1 MYTAMKKICE
11 FLVFLLIVFFPLSV
25 FSAVPGLM
33 NYQGR
38 LTDDAGASV
47 ADATYQVRFALFNAE
62 TAGYQLWNAPATYG
76 EEQSVNVTGGIYNV
90 QLGAVV
96 PLNVP
101 LGMAIFAG
109 DTVWLEV
116 TIYNTDTSSWET
128 MSPRQRLTS
137 GGYAFQ
143 AENSDMLE
151 GNTVSALDM
160 RYVNVGEAGVVTSSM
175 IVDNEIGADDLAADS
190 VGSSEI
196 ATGAVGSSEI
206 VDNSLTAS
214 DLAANSVGSSEI
226 VNNSLTASDLA
237 ANSVGASE
245 LASNSVGSAEII
257 NGAVSAADLQDGA
270 VLTEILDDDGS
281 GSLLNADFLDGYSSS
296 YFMKSSHLD
305 YGRSGV
311 SVNLYEGSST
321 LTSKYVNETGDSM
334 SGPLDVAIFTNHP
347 FALSGANDYDTYGY
361 LGIQGDDDFDG
372 TTTADWNGQ
381 EIGVAGISTGTATPS
396 DNFGIKGHSNGVGVR
411 GEYSGDPA
419 NNYGDLGKNGY
430 GVYGKGIDYG
440 GYFEATDSTAYG
452 VYGKASNSGSGLKYG
467 GYFECDSTTGYGVYA
482 KVNGSFTNYAVRGEG
497 TGTGSSGA
505 WFSTTSRGYDAI
517 FATATSTTGTTL
529 PDDSA
534 GGRFISAAVDGF
546 GVHARANGTNGT
558 GVHAQGGLYGP
569 GIYARGG
576 SNGYAAIF
584 SGNVKITNRSTGA
597 IVMELGEGLDYAEGF
612 DVSSYIKPEPG
623 AVLII
628 DPDNPGK
635 LKLSENGYDTK
646 VAGIVAGANGMG
658 SGVRLGGN
666 RFDND
671 VALAGRVFCMV
682 DATSSAVKTGDLLTT
697 SDLPGHAMKATD
709 YNRAQ
714 GAILGKAMQNLEQ
727 GKMGKILVLVTLQ

>member
-1 MYTAMKKICE
+1 MYTAMKISSAY
-11 FLVFLLIVFFPLSV
+11 LVFLLIGFFSLSV
-25 FSAVPGLM
+25 FAAVPGLM
-33 NYQGR
+33 SYQGR
-38 LTDDAGASV
+38 LTDAAGASV
-47 ADATYQVRFALFNAE
+47 ADDTYQMRFSLFDSEN
-62 TAGYQLWNAPATYG
+62 AGYQLWNAPAAYG
-76 EEQSVNVTGGIYNV
+76 EEQNVSVTGGIYNV

-109 DTVWLEV
+109 DTVWLEAA
-116 TIYNTDTSSWET
+116 IYDTDTSSWET
-128 MSPRQRLTS
+128 MAPRQRLTS

-151 GNTVSALDM
+151 GNTVSALDL
-160 RYVNVGEAGVVTSSM
+160 RYVNVGEAGVVTSAM
-175 IVDNEIGADDLAADS
+175 IIDNEIGADDLAPNS
-190 VGSSEI
+190 VGSGEI

-206 VDNSLTAS
+206 VD
-214 DLAANSVGSSEI
+214 
-226 VNNSLTASDLA
+226 NSLTASDLA

-257 NGAVSAADLQDGA
+257 NGTVSAADLQDGA
-270 VLTEILDDDGS
+270 VLAEILDDDGT

-296 YFMKSSHLD
+296 SFIRSNQD

-311 SVNLYEGSST
+311 SINLYEGAST

-334 SGPLDVAIFTNHP
+334 SGPLYVTTDFIDPA
-347 FALSGANDYDTYGY
+347 ALSGVNDYDTYGY

-372 TTTADWNGQ
+372 TTTADWAGQ
-381 EIGVAGISTGTATPS
+381 EIGVAGISTGTATAS
-396 DNFGIKGHSNGVGVR
+396 DNFGVKGHSNGVGVR
-411 GEYSGDPA
+411 GEYAGDPA
-419 NNYGDLGKNGY
+419 NNYGDLGRNGY
-430 GVYGKGIDYG
+430 GVYGKGLDYG

-452 VYGKASNSGSGLKYG
+452 IYAKASNSGSGLKYA
-467 GYFECDSTTGYGVYA
+467 GYFNCDSTTGYGVYA
-482 KVNGSFTNYAVRGEG
+482 KVNGSFTSYAVRGEAVG
-497 TGTGSSGA
+497 TGGSGA
-505 WFSTTSRGYDAI
+505 WFSTTSKGYDAI
-517 FATATSTTGTTL
+517 FATATSTTGTAY
-529 PDDSA
+529 DDSA
-534 GGRFISAAVDGF
+534 AGRFDSNATYGYGI
-546 GVHARANGTNGT
+546 HARADGTSGT
-558 GVHAQGGLYGP
+558 

-576 SNGYAAIF
+576 LNGYAAHF
-584 SGNVKITNRSTGA
+584 AGNVKITNRSTGA

-612 DVSSYIKPEPG
+612 DVSNYIKPEPG

-635 LKLSENGYDTK
+635 LKISENAYDTK

-682 DATSSAVKTGDLLTT
+682 DASGSAVKTGDLLTT

-727 GKMGKILVLVTLQ
+727 GEMGKILVLVTLQ